1 MIQRT
6 ASRSR
11 SWFVLSIQ
19 KWQRCIRRV
28 KDRML
33 GIDYSSKN
41 IFHERRKGD
50 TDVQVSC
57 ISEKLCETGVT
68 NEISQA
74 APIISKWKGESN
86 DLNSFVRT
94 EMAMR
99 KGEWRCVPW
108 QNAGWLKQQEGDSPP
123 NSLARKVPRWQKA
136 VAGIK
141 KHRLYNK

>member
-1 MIQRT
+1 MCREAAVSELAVWVTDVVRIRWRVC
-6 ASRSR
+6 S
-11 SWFVLSIQ
+11 
-19 KWQRCIRRV
+19 RRV

-74 APIISKWKGESN
+74 APIISK
-86 DLNSFVRT
+86 
-94 EMAMR
+94 
-99 KGEWRCVPW
+99 
-108 QNAGWLKQQEGDSPP
+108 
-123 NSLARKVPRWQKA
+123 
-136 VAGIK
+136 
-141 KHRLYNK
+141 

>member
-1 MIQRT
+1 
-6 ASRSR
+6 
-11 SWFVLSIQ
+11 
-19 KWQRCIRRV
+19 
-28 KDRML
+28 ML

-74 APIISKWKGESN
+74 APIISKGKGEST

-99 KGEWRCVPW
+99 KGE
-108 QNAGWLKQQEGDSPP
+108 
-123 NSLARKVPRWQKA
+123 
-136 VAGIK
+136 
-141 KHRLYNK
+141 